1 MEFAH
6 GLKSANTTIFWI
18 QYLLRYQCTCIPWL
32 TTKGRAIHMCRY
44 FSHLTLFSWK
54 SACWQSF
61 IILNIKFIIVYNIV
75 KYSINQVADPDFQI
89 RGGGPPLD
97 SPLQPTRNLIP
108 QFQDVCLFLYWVGYW
123 KKLTQGS
130 CYLSCTKYSTC
141 TTPRDWEPCHKW
153 SAIYGEYSHHFHKL
167 KHSGHHWT
175 HCGSW
180 HVLLG
185 HAVSQGHHIQFHP
198 MTPISLDLMLV
209 KSANWCELLS
219 EKKIK
224 LLSWHTHSH
233 LSSCL
238 SLSMQE
244 N

>member
-1 MEFAH
+1 M
-6 GLKSANTTIFWI
+6 AN
-18 QYLLRYQCTCIPWL
+18 
-32 TTKGRAIHMCRY
+32 
-44 FSHLTLFSWK
+44 
-54 SACWQSF
+54 
-61 IILNIKFIIVYNIV
+61 
-75 KYSINQVADPDFQI
+75 PDFQI
-89 RGGGPPLD
+89 RGGGAPLD

-108 QFQDVCLFLYWVGYW
+108 QFQDVCLFRYWVGYW

-153 SAIYGEYSHHFHKL
+153 SAIYGEYSHHFHKW
-167 KHSGHHWT
+167 KHSGHLWT

-219 EKKIK
+219 IKKIK
-224 LLSWHTHSH
+224 PLSWHTHSH
-233 LSSCL
+233 LSCCL
-238 SLSMQE
+238 SFCQCKRTNECRRYNGKLFLSNQSVSTWKP
-244 N
+244 

>member
-1 MEFAH
+1 M
-6 GLKSANTTIFWI
+6 
-18 QYLLRYQCTCIPWL
+18 
-32 TTKGRAIHMCRY
+32 
-44 FSHLTLFSWK
+44 
-54 SACWQSF
+54 
-61 IILNIKFIIVYNIV
+61 
-75 KYSINQVADPDFQI
+75 ADPDFQI
-89 RGGGPPLD
+89 RGGVGHPDPEMRRGPSLKKKIGGPQFGLKISGVGSRASPLD
-97 SPLQPTRNLIP
+97 PPLQPTHNLIP
-108 QFQDVCLFLYWVGYW
+108 QLQDVCLFLYWVGYW

-153 SAIYGEYSHHFHKL
+153 SAIYGEYSHHFHKW

-185 HAVSQGHHIQFHP
+185 HALSQGHHIQFHP